1 MKFLPRYPLQSLH
14 SVVNPQQEGEVSRII
29 IEFLR
34 SRSTYTECTV
44 AVS

>member
-1 MKFLPRYPLQSLH
+1 MKFLPRYPLQLLYSM
-14 SVVNPQQEGEVSRII
+14 VNPQKEGEVSRII

-34 SRSTYTECTV
+34 SRSTYMECTV